1 MLLSSTGALM
11 EAVKR
16 FLCVL
21 ALLALAPACAA
32 AAPIPS
38 PGRAIFAVVVT
49 RHGVRSFTS
58 TPPAYAWLDWSPVQP
73 GFLTARGYRLVT
85 ELGRFYRGYFGALGL
100 PLRCRAGGLYVYA
113 DADQRTIETARGLIE
128 GGCGAAGAI
137 AHFHDARTGDGVRD
151 PLFEGVGRADAAAS
165 TQAVTDA
172 VGGPLDEVVGAHAAD
187 FARLQAVLDP
197 LCAASCPAATA
208 GVDRIVVKR
217 GIAEVSGPLTTASKY
232 AESLFLEYAQC
243 GPAMNPQDLAAA
255 MRLHVLAYDINARNG
270 YNPLLRGGDLF
281 AHIVGLLQA
290 KTGRSH
296 PGVGVPDVARVHV
309 AIISGHDTQL
319 GALGGIL
326 HAHWPLGHGLV
337 ADDMPPGGA
346 LVFVLYRG
354 AHGDARV
361 GLRFVYET
369 LAQFRSDTPLPGGV
383 AVSPV
388 YLPGCATGDCT
399 VPLAD
404 FVALAHALG
413 TRGFVAHDWTVSSD
427 VPPRLVPLAEP
438 AWTHCESSVP
448 FAPPAVRPIRASR
461 SRERIRSQIR
471 D

>member
-1 MLLSSTGALM
+1 M
-11 EAVKR
+11 KR

-21 ALLALAPACAA
+21 ALLVLAPACASA
-32 AAPIPS
+32 A

-58 TPPAYAWLDWSPVQP
+58 TTPAYAWPDWSPVQP
-73 GFLTARGYRLVT
+73 GFLTAHGYRLVT
-85 ELGRFYRGYFGALGL
+85 QLGRFYRGYFGALGL

-113 DADQRTIETARGLIE
+113 DADQRTLETARGLIE
-128 GGCGAAGAI
+128 GACGAPGAI
-137 AHFHDARTGDGVRD
+137 AYFHDARMGDGVRD
-151 PLFEGVGRADAAAS
+151 PLFEGTGGAEAGAS
-165 TQAVTDA
+165 VRAVTDA
-172 VGGPLDEVVGAHAAD
+172 VGMPLGDLVGAHAAD
-187 FARLQAVLDP
+187 FARLQALLDP

-217 GIAEVSGPLTTASKY
+217 GIAEVTGPLTTASKY

-243 GPAMNPQDLAAA
+243 GPRMDPQDLAAA
-255 MRLHVLAYDINARNG
+255 MRLHVLAYDVNARNA
-270 YNPLLRGGDLF
+270 YNPLMRGGDLF

-290 KTGRSH
+290 KAGRSY
-296 PGVGVPDVARVHV
+296 PDVGVPDVARAHV

-319 GALGGIL
+319 GALGGVL

-354 AHGDARV
+354 AQGDARV

-388 YLPGCATGDCT
+388 YLPGCRTDECT
-399 VPLAD
+399 VPLAE
-404 FVALAHALG
+404 FVALARVLG
-413 TRGFVAHDWTVSSD
+413 TRGFVVHDWT
-427 VPPRLVPLAEP
+427 A
-438 AWTHCESSVP
+438 
-448 FAPPAVRPIRASR
+448 
-461 SRERIRSQIR
+461 
-471 D
+471 